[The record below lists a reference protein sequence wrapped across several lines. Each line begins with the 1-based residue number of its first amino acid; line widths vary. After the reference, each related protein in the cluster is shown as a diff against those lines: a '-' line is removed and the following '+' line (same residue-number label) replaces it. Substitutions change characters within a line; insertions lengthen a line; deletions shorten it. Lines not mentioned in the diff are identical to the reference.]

1 MIHILMYFVSIGL
14 PNPRT
19 NVRHSLIRNL
29 LLRCYVI
36 FISSTA
42 STRKAPGFL
51 QSMIADSNL
60 DLLLHYVLAAR
71 PLYVRMPKFDP
82 NIPDTVRLSGLQA
95 FEPVSQYVGRS

>member
-1 MIHILMYFVSIGL
+1 
-14 PNPRT
+14 
-19 NVRHSLIRNL
+19 
-29 LLRCYVI
+29 
-36 FISSTA
+36 
-42 STRKAPGFL
+42 
-51 QSMIADSNL
+51 MIADSNL